1 MIEGG
6 QGGEHGL
13 AHKVGFD
20 NFADGKFISIFPD
33 TRNLPIN
40 FSSANSSFKKKVANS
55 HESYWDRMND

>member
-55 HESYWDRMND
+55 PE